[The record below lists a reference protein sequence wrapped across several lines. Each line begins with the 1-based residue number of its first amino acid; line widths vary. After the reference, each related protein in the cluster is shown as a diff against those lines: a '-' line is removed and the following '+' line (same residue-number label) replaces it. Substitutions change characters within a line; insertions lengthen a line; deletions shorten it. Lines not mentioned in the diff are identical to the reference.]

1 MHGDGEHELS
11 TRGGFPSSECDARD
25 AQVKNTLI
33 IGATSAI
40 AREIALELRAHGE
53 RLYLIGRDPVK
64 LGALV
69 EELGGAVVGHAC
81 ADLTA
86 TASNEALY
94 REAVAAL
101 GRVDSVFIAHGDLGD
116 QLESERSYAHA
127 EKIFAVNLLSVI
139 SFLVPIANDFEAR
152 AGGAI
157 VVISS
162 VAGDRGRPRNYTYGA
177 AKGALSIYLQGLRSR
192 LYGAGVRV
200 ATIRLGPVHTPMT
213 KDHPKNFLF
222 AEPKDVAR
230 TIVAARDRGPDD
242 LYVPW
247 FWLPI
252 MATVRSLP
260 ERLFQRVTF
269 LSRR

>member
-1 MHGDGEHELS
+1 MKS
-11 TRGGFPSSECDARD
+11 
-25 AQVKNTLI
+25 TLI

-40 AREIALELRAHGE
+40 AREIAIEAKARGE
-53 RLYLIGRDPVK
+53 RLYLIGRDPEK
-64 LGALV
+64 LAALV
-69 EELGGAVVGHAC
+69 AELGDAVVGHAS
-81 ADLTA
+81 ADLADTVN
-86 TASNEALY
+86 NEARY
-94 REAVAAL
+94 RAAVAAL
-101 GRVDSVFIAHGDLGD
+101 GEVDAVFVAHGLLGD
-116 QLESERSYAHA
+116 QLESERSFAHA
-127 EKIFAVNLLSVI
+127 EAIFAVNLLSVV

-152 AGGAI
+152 RRGSI

-177 AKGALSIYLQGLRSR
+177 AKGALTIYLQGVRSR
-192 LYGAGVRV
+192 LYSAGVRV

-222 AEPKDVAR
+222 ATPKDVAR
-230 TIVAARDRGPDD
+230 TIVEARDRGPDD

-260 ERLFQRVTF
+260 ERLFQRVSF
-269 LSRR
+269 LSGR